1 MVIAP
6 FRKSRHCHI
15 RISDCLELLQ
25 TELFSQQVKNGKDVI
40 QQGNQL
46 LRWCVCVDS
55 SVKPTRSANKTVTS
69 GKASVMV
76 VSPAFKRSAMACG
89 STFKQEALR
98 HLLLGHD
105 LIVEALGVDVKQA
118 DFEQVVNPGLGL
130 DQVKRFAD
138 EIFRARFER
147 AQLVLRLR
155 GDA

>member
-1 MVIAP
+1 
-6 FRKSRHCHI
+6 
-15 RISDCLELLQ
+15 
-25 TELFSQQVKNGKDVI
+25 
-40 QQGNQL
+40 
-46 LRWCVCVDS
+46 
-55 SVKPTRSANKTVTS
+55 
-69 GKASVMV
+69 
-76 VSPAFKRSAMACG
+76 MACG